1 MAIGFGK
8 PVDAA
13 EEEEEGLLAAETE
26 LEMEA
31 LDAEGTAV
39 TVV

>member
-1 MAIGFGK
+1 MGFGK

-13 EEEEEGLLAAETE
+13 EEEEEGVLAERT